1 MPKRFVV
8 SENDKKDIRK
18 LYNLNEQSFI
28 EKIVSGAFDSLFN
41 RSKKSNDIEDNK
53 NNSDVTNLPTK
64 STLPSGKVDFDEVT
78 KQVVDKVEGGY
89 YNPKWH
95 YKSAMGDS
103 GETMFGIDRKHG
115 GTLNTSSAGVQ
126 FWNLIDKNKNKS
138 EWKHGYRG
146 GQLEGQLLDLVSQI
160 MQPHY
165 ETLAKKYLS
174 PEAKSIVD
182 NDKRLLF
189 HFIYASWN
197 GSGWFQKFSKKFNN
211 SVDSG
216 ITNPDELVKVAI
228 DSRID
233 SGNKLIAQGGRK
245 IDSFIQNLA

>member
-1 MPKRFVV
+1 MSKRLII
-8 SENDKKDIRK
+8 SEEEQKEIKK
-18 LYNLNEQSFI
+18 LYNLSEQDYLKAGLEAIFKNI
-28 EKIVSGAFDSLFN
+28 FN
-41 RSKKSNDIEDNK
+41 NKKEDKKSKDNK
-53 NNSDVTNLPTK
+53 NTSDVPNLPTK

-182 NDKRLLF
+182 SDKRLLF

>member
-1 MPKRFVV
+1 
-8 SENDKKDIRK
+8 
-18 LYNLNEQSFI
+18 
-28 EKIVSGAFDSLFN
+28 
-41 RSKKSNDIEDNK
+41 
-53 NNSDVTNLPTK
+53 
-64 STLPSGKVDFDEVT
+64 
-78 KQVVDKVEGGY
+78 
-89 YNPKWH
+89 
-95 YKSAMGDS
+95 MGDS

-174 PEAKSIVD
+174 SEAKSIVD
-182 NDKRLLF
+182 SDKRLLF

>member
-1 MPKRFVV
+1 MSKRLII
-8 SENDKKDIRK
+8 SEEEQKEIKK
-18 LYNLNEQSFI
+18 LYNLSEQDYLKAGLEAIFKNI
-28 EKIVSGAFDSLFN
+28 FN
-41 RSKKSNDIEDNK
+41 NKKEDKKSEDNK
-53 NNSDVTNLPTK
+53 NTSDVPNLPTK
-64 STLPSGKVDFDEVT
+64 STLPSGKVNFDEVT

>member
-1 MPKRFVV
+1 MSKRLII
-8 SENDKKDIRK
+8 SEEEQKEIKK
-18 LYNLNEQSFI
+18 LYNLSEQDYLKAGLEAIFKNI
-28 EKIVSGAFDSLFN
+28 FN
-41 RSKKSNDIEDNK
+41 NKKEDKKSKDNK
-53 NNSDVTNLPTK
+53 NTSNVPNLPTK

-182 NDKRLLF
+182 SDKRLLF